1 MSAED
6 FVKIVRDGNEKLRVD
21 DVVVNAGSV
30 KLRGRGIL
38 RVEQEKPLRIDLT
51 LSGRNAPPSHRK
63 VTTKKDFWSLS
74 GMIDS
79 HLRFR
84 CDNVSSGGNW
94 RSANGIVTITRTLPS
109 IELVTERFDSLRRI
123 KRVKPLA
130 KQIGLKPSDD
140 PNEYSPDR
148 SFSFEATLVNCD
160 LPATNAWSETK
171 WTNDFLRERM
181 TTSADTFMGEMA
193 TTRYAFIRAENKRD
207 LNVYLRSKDECQ
219 SVSEEDDLRKFRA
232 LLNAFAFADGVQPW
246 PFHIRYERGGHCLSE
261 RISAAR
267 TPSKTNFSPFNRPM
281 GRQYCE
287 DFARVIRLIAEFL
300 EPKTSLNSQLT
311 HLLFL
316 FREAGK
322 NTIQLEIRILT
333 LCALLEGLVRTIYK
347 ELSLGKPRASNRKKK
362 PPAAQ
367 NIFKAVAQKLRI
379 SWQDEM
385 EPLFAEWKRAR
396 NPSAHGDFPSE
407 VEPEADEQQAL
418 EQMFLGLSRIAGGF
432 NMILL
437 KLFGYTGIYRASTVE
452 DVYRKL

>member
-6 FVKIVRDGNEKLRVD
+6 FVRIVREGNEKLRVD

-38 RVEQEKPLRIDLT
+38 QVEQEKPLRIDLT
-51 LSGRNAPPSHRK
+51 LSGRNAPPSHSR

-74 GMIDS
+74 GIING
-79 HLRFR
+79 HLRFQ
-84 CDNVSSGGNW
+84 CDNVSPGGNW

-109 IELVTERFDSLRRI
+109 IELVTERFDSPNRI
-123 KRVKPLA
+123 KRVKASA
-130 KQIGLKPSDD
+130 KRMGLKPFDD

-171 WTNDFLRERM
+171 WTNDFLRERL
-181 TTSADTFMGEMA
+181 TTSADTFIGEMA
-193 TTRYAFIRAENKRD
+193 TTRYAFIREENKRD
-207 LNVYLRSKDECQ
+207 LDIYLRSKDECQ

-267 TPSKTNFSPFNRPM
+267 TPPKTNFSPFSRPT
-281 GRQYCE
+281 GREYCE
-287 DFARVIRLIAEFL
+287 DFARAIRLIAEFL

-322 NTIQLEIRILT
+322 NTVQLEIRILA

-379 SWQDEM
+379 PWQDEM
-385 EPLFAEWKRAR
+385 EPLFAEWERAR
-396 NPSAHGDFPSE
+396 NPSAHGDFPPE
-407 VEPEADEQQAL
+407 VEPGADEQQAL
-418 EQMFLGLSRIAGGF
+418 EQMFFGLSRIAGGF

-437 KLFGYTGIYRASTVE
+437 KLFGYTGIYRASTFE